1 MMNIKIFLSHC
12 FCGLLLG
19 ACSTA
24 PQPITVGKDACSFC
38 KMSVVDKRYG
48 AELITKKG
56 KVYKFDDMH
65 CLIAFR
71 KSGSILNQ
79 DLQCMYIVNFDA
91 PHELMELKDALLFK
105 SELLRSPMGSNI
117 SGFKTKQALQSA
129 AETFKGETV
138 PLQQLIPGE

>member
-1 MMNIKIFLSHC
+1 MNIKTFLSQC
-12 FCGLLLG
+12 TGSLLLV

-71 KSGSILNQ
+71 KSGSMQDQ

-91 PHELMELKDALLFK
+91 PHELLVLKDALLFK
-105 SELLRSPMGSNI
+105 SEQLRSPMGSNI
-117 SGFKTKQALQSA
+117 SGYKTEQALQTA
-129 AETFKGETV
+129 AQTFKGETV